1 MNRLSHKFDFC
12 VIGGGMAGLCAAVSA
27 ARGGAKVAL
36 VQDRPVF
43 GGNSSSEIRVH
54 VCGAD
59 RHNQIPNMRETGIL
73 EELRMENLR
82 RNPQRSFSIW
92 DTVLYEKVLLEP
104 NIERFLNCSCLDAGM
119 DGPRV
124 KSITAWQT
132 TTQTYHTIEAD
143 IFADCSGDGILAPLT
158 GAQYRV
164 GREARSEYGESI
176 EPEVA
181 DRKTMGMTCLFQA
194 KDLGT
199 PQPFEPPSWAHS
211 YPTEESLPHRNHK
224 WFEMGYWWVE
234 LGGECDSI
242 ADTEKVRD
250 ELLKIVYGLW
260 DHIKNH
266 GDHGAANWAL
276 DWVQFL
282 PGKRESRRYIGDHVL
297 TQLDIE
303 AEGKFDDLVAYGGWT
318 MDDHAPG
325 GFRYRGAPTIFH
337 PAPSP
342 YGISYKCL
350 YSKNIENL
358 MFAGRCASASH
369 AAMSSTRLMGTG
381 SSMGQA
387 IGTAAAIARKAG
399 IAPRDVGKS
408 HIRELQQSLLRQDA
422 YLPWVKQQ
430 FSDLTNR
437 AALRAS
443 SGDPEPLRDGINR
456 PVRDDAH
463 AWVGRVGDSIEYTWQ
478 DLHEVKSVTVILDS
492 ALHRL
497 VQLSYHQRDNQLT
510 HPPEEMVKDLR
521 IEVRSGGQWQPWGT
535 IKGNHHRLV
544 RANIGAEVNG
554 VRMVFASTWGAEAVR
569 AFAFYL
575 E

>member
-1 MNRLSHKFDFC
+1 MKHLSHKFDFC
-12 VIGGGMAGLCAAVSA
+12 VVGGGMAGLCAAVSA
-27 ARGGAKVAL
+27 ARGGAKVAI

-82 RNPQRSFSIW
+82 RNPQRSYSIW
-92 DTVLYEKVLLEP
+92 DTVLYETLLLEP
-104 NIERFLNCSCLDAGM
+104 NIERFLNCSCMDAKM
-119 DGPRV
+119 DGPHI
-124 KSITAWQT
+124 KSITAWQL

-158 GAQYRV
+158 GALSRI

-181 DRKTMGMTCLFQA
+181 DHRTMGMTCLFQA
-194 KDLGT
+194 KDTGM

-211 YPTEESLPHRNHK
+211 YPSDDSLPHRAHK
-224 WFEMGYWWVE
+224 WLEMGYWWVE

-266 GDHGAANWAL
+266 GDHGADNWAL
-276 DWVQFL
+276 EWIQFL
-282 PGKRESRRYIGDHVL
+282 PGKRESVRYIGDHVL
-297 TQLDIE
+297 TQNDVE
-303 AEGKFDDLVAYGGWT
+303 SGGKFEDLTAYGGWT

-325 GFRYRGAPTIFH
+325 GFRFHGPPTTFH
-337 PAPSP
+337 AAPSP
-342 YGISYKCL
+342 YGISYRCL
-350 YSKNIENL
+350 YSKNIDNL

-369 AAMSSTRLMGTG
+369 AAMSSTRVMGTA

-387 IGTAAAIARKAG
+387 IGTAAAIAVSAG
-399 IAPRDVGKS
+399 ITPREIGKS
-408 HIRELQQSLLRQDA
+408 RVHELQQSLLRQDT

-430 FSDLTNR
+430 FSDLTRR
-437 AALRAS
+437 ATLRAT

-456 PVRDDAH
+456 PVGADAH
-463 AWVGRVGDSIEYTWQ
+463 AWVGRIGDSIEYTWK
-478 DLHEVKSVTVILDS
+478 DLHEVKNVVLILDS

-497 VQLSYHQRDNQLT
+497 VQMSDHQPDNQLR
-510 HPPEEMVKDLR
+510 HVPVEIAKDLR
-521 IEVRSGGQWQPWGT
+521 FEIRSGGQWQSWGAAH
-535 IKGNHHRLV
+535 GNYQRLV
-544 RANIGAEVNG
+544 RAPIGAEVDG
-554 VRMVFASTWGAEAVR
+554 VRAIFDSTWGAEVVR
-569 AFAFYL
+569 VFGFYL